1 MWNLKKED
9 DTNQLVYKT
18 ETESQKTNSW
28 HGGGGGGIGQEP
40 GTDMYTRLCIQQTNK
55 RPYCIAQGTL
65 LNTP

>member
-1 MWNLKKED
+1 MQNLKRLQER
-9 DTNQLVYKT
+9 TCLQNRNRIT
-18 ETESQKTNSW
+18 ENELMAW
-28 HGGGGGGIGQEP
+28 GLGGGIGQEP